1 VGGQAKQGRG
11 IISGINV
18 TPLVDVTLVLLI
30 IFMVTA
36 KLVVA
41 PAVPLDLPKASTSE
55 GVQVVFSVLLPS
67 DGSILVNGALVPDE
81 ATLTA
86 RAQSALQGDPS
97 LRAVIQADGGITHRK
112 VIAALDALKR
122 AGVTRIAFG
131 ALPEAG
137 SDQPSGQPGGQ
148 PSGRP

>member
-1 VGGQAKQGRG
+1 MGGSAKQGRG

-30 IFMVTA
+30 IFIVTA

-41 PAVPLDLPKASTSE
+41 PAVPLDLPKASQGE
-55 GVQVVFSVLLPS
+55 EVQVVFSVLLPV
-67 DGSILVNGALVPDE
+67 DGSILVNGASVPDHD
-81 ATLTA
+81 TLSA
-86 RAQSALQGDPS
+86 RARAALAEDPQ
-97 LRAVIQADGGITHRK
+97 LRAVIQADGELSHRR

-131 ALPEAG
+131 ALPEPTPA
-137 SDQPSGQPGGQ
+137 SGHDHP
-148 PSGRP
+148 

>member
-1 VGGQAKQGRG
+1 MGGSARQGRG

-30 IFMVTA
+30 IFIVTA

-41 PAVPLDLPKASTSE
+41 PAVPLDLPKASQGE
-55 GVQVVFSVLLPS
+55 EVQVVFSVLLPT
-67 DGSILVNGALVPDE
+67 DGSILINGASVPDL

-86 RAQSALQGDPS
+86 RARSALTDDPA
-97 LRAVIQADGGITHRK
+97 LRAVIQADGDLSHRR
-112 VIAALDALKR
+112 VIAALDALKL

-131 ALPEAG
+131 ALPEPPAAG
-137 SDQPSGQPGGQ
+137 ETRD
-148 PSGRP
+148 

>member
-1 VGGQAKQGRG
+1 MGGSAKQGRG

-30 IFMVTA
+30 IFIVTA

-41 PAVPLDLPKASTSE
+41 PAVPLDLPKASQGE
-55 GVQVVFSVLLPS
+55 EVQVVFSVLLPA
-67 DGSILVNGALVPDE
+67 DGSILVNGASVPDHE
-81 ATLTA
+81 TLSA
-86 RAQSALQGDPS
+86 RARAALADDPA
-97 LRAVIQADGGITHRK
+97 LRAVIQADGDISHRR

-131 ALPEAG
+131 ALPELPADRG
-137 SDQPSGQPGGQ
+137 HEHP
-148 PSGRP
+148 

>member
-1 VGGQAKQGRG
+1 MGGSAKQGRG

-36 KLVVA
+36 KLVVT
-41 PAVPLDLPKASTSE
+41 PAVPLDLPKASQGE
-55 GVQVVFSVLLPS
+55 EVQVVFSVLLPV
-67 DGSILVNGALVPDE
+67 DGSILVNGASVPDHE
-81 ATLTA
+81 TLSERA
-86 RAQSALQGDPS
+86 RAALADDPA
-97 LRAVIQADGGITHRK
+97 LRAVIQADGDISHRR

-131 ALPEAG
+131 ALPDLPA
-137 SDQPSGQPGGQ
+137 GGQ
-148 PSGRP
+148 

>member
-1 VGGQAKQGRG
+1 MGGSAKQGRG

-30 IFMVTA
+30 IFLVTA

-41 PAVPLDLPKASTSE
+41 PAVPLDLPKASQGE
-55 GVQVVFSVLLPS
+55 EVQVVFSVLLPV
-67 DGSILVNGALVPDE
+67 DGSILVNGANVPDHDALSE
-81 ATLTA
+81 RA
-86 RAQSALQGDPS
+86 RSALADDPG
-97 LRAVIQADGGITHRK
+97 LRAVIQADGELSHRR

-131 ALPEAG
+131 ALPEPT
-137 SDQPSGQPGGQ
+137 SDGHDHP
-148 PSGRP
+148 

>member
-1 VGGQAKQGRG
+1 MGGSAKQGRG

-30 IFMVTA
+30 IFIVTA

-41 PAVPLDLPKASTSE
+41 PAVPLDLPKATQGE
-55 GVQVVFSVLLPS
+55 EVQVVFSVLLPV
-67 DGSILVNGALVPDE
+67 DGSILVNGASVPDH
-81 ATLTA
+81 ATLSERA
-86 RAQSALQGDPS
+86 RSALADDPA
-97 LRAVIQADGGITHRK
+97 LRAVIQADGELSHRR

-131 ALPEAG
+131 TLPE
-137 SDQPSGQPGGQ
+137 QPTTSGHDHP
-148 PSGRP
+148 

>member
-1 VGGQAKQGRG
+1 MGGSAKHGRG

-30 IFMVTA
+30 IFIVTA

-41 PAVPLDLPKASTSE
+41 PAVPLDLPKASQGE
-55 GVQVVFSVLLPS
+55 EVQVVFSVLLPV
-67 DGSILVNGALVPDE
+67 DGSILVNGASVPDHE
-81 ATLTA
+81 TLSA
-86 RAQSALQGDPS
+86 RARAALDDDPQ
-97 LRAVIQADGGITHRK
+97 LRAVIQADGEISHRR

-131 ALPEAG
+131 ALPEPAT
-137 SDQPSGQPGGQ
+137 SNERDH
-148 PSGRP
+148 R